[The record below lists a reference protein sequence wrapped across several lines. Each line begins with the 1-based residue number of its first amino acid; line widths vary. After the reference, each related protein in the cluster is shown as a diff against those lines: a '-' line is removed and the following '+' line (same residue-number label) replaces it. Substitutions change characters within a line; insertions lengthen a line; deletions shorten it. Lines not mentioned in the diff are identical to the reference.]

1 MTQVFPVTCS
11 VSAVPS
17 FLCPGWDETVWGVP
31 ESHHKRP
38 FEPTDKALHHLV
50 IQPGLQRE
58 SSRFCCLK
66 GAHPSSS
73 PTSASSSPPASTQ
86 PCPGSTQRWLC
97 LLQTPLLQGSSVGT
111 SGPSSTSSA
120 RKGAQ
125 TGDLGLRVSAFS
137 S

>member
-11 VSAVPS
+11 VYAGPS
-17 FLCPGWDETVWGVP
+17 FLCPGWDETVYGVP
-31 ESHHKRP
+31 ESHHKHL

-50 IQPGLQRE
+50 IQAGLQRE

-73 PTSASSSPPASTQ
+73 PTTASSSPPASTR
-86 PCPGSTQRWLC
+86 PCPGSTQGWLC
-97 LLQTPLLQGSSVGT
+97 LLWPLLLPGSSVGT
-111 SGPSSTSSA
+111 PGPSSTSSA